1 MSMLSQKPQKRQFI
15 VNNLLLEAYF
25 LEAKES

>member
-1 MSMLSQKPQKRQFI
+1 MLSQKPQKRQFF